1 MPQSQNMAGILSMQI
16 ETAFVILPGISA
28 AMLTPTMMG
37 YVIIVAP
44 ARTGVPTISQTQT
57 VIVFVTIILAMEW
70 AKNVVSGADAI
81 SIIGGNIMRSEQE
94 VNRAIEQYSD
104 MIRRLCM
111 IHLKNYADTEDIFQ
125 TVFLKYVLSSVSFES
140 KEHEKAWFIRV
151 TINACKDLLKSFIR
165 SRTIS
170 LDERIEQPSEMS
182 VDDRDVLEAVLSLPQ
197 KYKDVVYLHY
207 YEDYTAPQISR
218 ILGKNV
224 NTIYTL
230 ITRSKRLLREKLGGN
245 GYE

>member
-37 YVIIVAP
+37 YVIIVAL

-57 VIVFVTIILAMEW
+57 VIVFVTIILAREW

-230 ITRSKRLLREKLGGN
+230 ITRSKRLLREKLGGD